1 MRRSPP
7 VSPQWG
13 IDTPAQGNALGAGGQ
28 KTKAPKGRNPCLVAM
43 DGVALSGLEKSNA
56 DLPRALPWAD
66 GLLPRRS
73 VIAWLFNRGAVQR
86 GLVAVLAVIST
97 FSSPAAACVGDCDGN
112 GAVTIDEI
120 VKGLSIDLGTVPLSS
135 CPNFDRNNDGR
146 VDVDEMLAAVNV
158 ALGGGCADATP
169 SPTPS
174 PVQPVFP
181 ANYRETFVEVR
192 NCRFS
197 LEHGGVNIR
206 VLANPTAAQPYL
218 DNDNPLPVGS
228 IVVKEEFGGTG
239 CDDANFLQWRAL
251 RKEAPGFDPA
261 DGDWHWQWVNADR
274 SVRFNDKSTCIA
286 CHTAPECLARDHMC
300 TVAGNPPPPTPAP
313 STLQLVLKQLPAA
326 LVSVTGTSAS
336 DVTAVGADPNDGF
349 GPYVL
354 HYDGQRW
361 KRLPTG
367 ASGDVWWI
375 SVTPIGGAYY
385 LAGANGLI
393 LRYDPAAATFTQQ
406 VTPGTELLFGVWGT
420 DVNHIWAVGGDP
432 LNDDTGGVVW
442 KYNGTAWTVDDEA
455 PKARS
460 NGLPTLFKVWG
471 RSPEDFYVSGRLGV
485 VLHFDGIRWT
495 ELETGTTASLFTVH
509 GNDTLTVAVGGD
521 FSGLIVEQNADAFVD
536 HSPVAALQMN
546 GVFIPPDG
554 RGVAVGVAGSLA
566 LRTDSGWQVQNTG
579 LQIAQDF
586 HAAWVDPEGAVWA
599 VGGDLSLSL
608 NKGML
613 AYGGTRTISSE
624 IVQPSA
630 CPPGAPL
637 PGVPST
643 VSYAHDV
650 VPLLQSAGCQSLSC
664 HGGPFPSSDYNLSA
678 YETSFGPGI
687 EAKALKGCDIVPG
700 GPDAS
705 FMIEKLVS
713 PTPRIGNR
721 MPSARPPLTDT
732 QVELIRQWITE
743 GAIDDSAPTPT
754 PTLTPILSPT
764 ATRAPTSAVPSVTPP
779 PIATPTPDTA
789 CQVAGVICTVA
800 GTGQSAF
807 NGDGLPALETALYF
821 PLEITF
827 DPSGNPLI
835 DDWNNLRIRRLNANG
850 TIETIMGTDF
860 EGFPT
865 DGTLAVDTPLHH
877 ASDMEF
883 DTTGNLYVAGD
894 HVPVIFRVGTD
905 NRVFTV
911 AGTQDS
917 GYDGDGGPALQ
928 AKLTTPFGVLPTNDG
943 GFDLADVDAN
953 VVRRVDADGIIHTV
967 AGTGV
972 RGYSGDGGPA
982 TLAQLNGPTR
992 LRVGPDGGVYFC
1004 DTNNHAVR
1012 RIDAAGMI
1020 TTIAGTGSLG
1030 YSGDNG
1036 AATAAQLNLPYDL
1049 RFAPSGDLYIADN
1062 GNSVI
1067 RRVDTH
1073 GTITTVAGSTAGF
1086 SGDGGDAKSSQLNR
1100 PSGLNFDATG
1110 ALWIADT
1117 FNQRVRRVA
1126 SFLSLYP

>member
-1 MRRSPP
+1 LSRSP
-7 VSPQWG
+7 
-13 IDTPAQGNALGAGGQ
+13 
-28 KTKAPKGRNPCLVAM
+28 
-43 DGVALSGLEKSNA
+43 
-56 DLPRALPWAD
+56 
-66 GLLPRRS
+66 
-73 VIAWLFNRGAVQR
+73 
-86 GLVAVLAVIST
+86 
-97 FSSPAAACVGDCDGN
+97 AACVGDCDGN
-112 GAVTIDEI
+112 GTVTIDEI
-120 VKGLSIDLGTVPLSS
+120 VKGVSIDLGTVPVSS
-135 CPNFDRNNDGR
+135 CPNFDRNGDGR
-146 VDVDEMLAAVNV
+146 VAIDEMLAAVNV
-158 ALGGGCADATP
+158 ALGSGCATP

-181 ANYRETFVEVR
+181 TDYRDTFVEVR

-228 IVVKEEFGGTG
+228 IVVKEEFGGAG
-239 CDDANFLQWRAL
+239 CAEANFLQWRAL
-251 RKEAPGFDPA
+251 RKEAPGFDPV

-286 CHTAPECLARDHMC
+286 CHIAPECLARDHMC
-300 TVAGNPPPPTPAP
+300 TVAGNTPTPTVVP
-313 STLQLVLKQLPAA
+313 GTLQLVLKQLPAA
-326 LVSVTGTSAS
+326 LISVTGTSAS
-336 DVTAVGADPNDGF
+336 DVTAVGADPGDGF

-375 SVTPIGGAYY
+375 STTPIGGAYY
-385 LAGANGLI
+385 LAGTNGLI
-393 LRYDPAAATFTQQ
+393 LRYDPAAATFTRQ

-432 LNDDTGGVVW
+432 LNDETGGVVW
-442 KYNGTAWTVDDEA
+442 KYNGTLWTVDDEA
-455 PKARS
+455 PKARR

-471 RSPEDFYVSGRLGV
+471 RSPEDFYVSGRFGV

-521 FSGLIVEQNADAFVD
+521 FSGLIVEQDADAFVD
-536 HSPVAALQMN
+536 HSPTAALQMN

-554 RGVAVGVAGSLA
+554 RGVAVGIAGSLA
-566 LRTDSGWQVQNTG
+566 LRTDSGWQVQHTG

-586 HAAWVDPEGAVWA
+586 HSAWVDPQGAVWA

-624 IVQPSA
+624 ILQPPA

-637 PGVPST
+637 PDVAST

-664 HGGPFPSSDYNLSA
+664 HGGPFPSSNYNMSA

-687 EAKALKGCDIVPG
+687 EAKALQGCDVVPG

-705 FMIEKLVS
+705 FMIEKLAN

-721 MPSARPPLTDT
+721 MPSARPPLTDA
-732 QVELIRQWITE
+732 QIALVRQWILE

-754 PTLTPILSPT
+754 PTPTPILSPS
-764 ATRAPTSAVPSVTPP
+764 ATRTPTSAVPSATPQ
-779 PIATPTPDTA
+779 PISTPTPDTA
-789 CQVAGVICTVA
+789 CQVAGVICTVI

-807 NGDGLPALETALYF
+807 NGDGRPALETGLYF

-827 DPSGNPLI
+827 DPNGTPLI

-850 TIETIMGTDF
+850 TIETIMGKDF
-860 EGFPT
+860 EGFPA
-865 DGTLAVDTPLHH
+865 DGALAVDTPLHH

-883 DTTGNLYVAGD
+883 DTSGNMYVAGD

-953 VVRRVDADGIIHTV
+953 VVRRVDTDGIIHTV

-972 RGYSGDGGPA
+972 RGYSGDGGLA
-982 TLAQLNGPTR
+982 TLAQLNAPTR

-1004 DTNNHAVR
+1004 DTNNHAIR
-1012 RIDAAGMI
+1012 RIDTAGVI

-1030 YSGDNG
+1030 YSGDTG

-1049 RFAPSGDLYIADN
+1049 RFAPNGDLYIADN

-1067 RRVDTH
+1067 RRIDTH

-1086 SGDGGDAKSSQLNR
+1086 SGDGGDVKSAQLNR
-1100 PSGLNFDATG
+1100 PSGLNFDAAG
-1110 ALWIADT
+1110 SLWIADT

-1126 SFLSLYP
+1126 SFLSQYP